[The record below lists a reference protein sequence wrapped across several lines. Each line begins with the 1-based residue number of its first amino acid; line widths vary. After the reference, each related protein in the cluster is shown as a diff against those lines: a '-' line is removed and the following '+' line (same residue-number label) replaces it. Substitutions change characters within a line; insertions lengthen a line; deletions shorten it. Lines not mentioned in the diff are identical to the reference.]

1 MKHRESVIWF
11 DVIGKRGETRMEFT
25 CMNLPFMDASEELLF
40 HAACKKVC
48 AMVERNYE
56 KFLKRQGM
64 EITGRTEGEF

>member
-1 MKHRESVIWF
+1 MKHRELVIWF
-11 DVIGKRGETRMEFT
+11 VITEKRGEAQLDFT
-25 CMNLPFMDASEELLF
+25 CMNLPFMDAGEELMF

-64 EITGRTEGEF
+64 EITGRTEGQL